1 MNGSRP
7 LLGDDMT
14 ATRDGTCRA
23 DLRQAGAVKRNQA
36 EGGRHLYLRE
46 GSRLQERER
55 DKTRA
60 NATQASLRE
69 RTFKRGR
76 QIADAIALRRIVE
89 AVAARR
95 AEKER
100 LEVATMDTRQASA
113 VRNRFKR

>member
-1 MNGSRP
+1 MLKQRDANFAIVVIGAIGDAVRRRRMVVNGSRP

-36 EGGRHLYLRE
+36 EGGGHLYLRE

-76 QIADAIALRRIVE
+76 QIAD
-89 AVAARR
+89 
-95 AEKER
+95 
-100 LEVATMDTRQASA
+100 
-113 VRNRFKR
+113 F